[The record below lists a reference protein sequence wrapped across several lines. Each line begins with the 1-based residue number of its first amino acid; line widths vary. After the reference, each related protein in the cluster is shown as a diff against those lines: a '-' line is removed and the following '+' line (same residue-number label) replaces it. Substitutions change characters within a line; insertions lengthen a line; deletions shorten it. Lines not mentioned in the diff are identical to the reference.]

1 MMAIL
6 HFILEKHVFRILV
19 SLDIS
24 KLEHIQ
30 RKIINMV
37 MIMKIFYYKD
47 WKDLE
52 VFSLKKKRLR

>member
-37 MIMKIFYYKD
+37 MIIKIFYYKD

-52 VFSLKKKRLR
+52 VFSLKEKKA